1 MIIAISGPPGSGK
14 TTVAERFGKAH
25 GFEMIVAGAL
35 FRERAEDYGMSLE
48 KFGRYAE
55 EHPDVDRD
63 LDTVILKRA
72 RGADRGSGGEVREG
86 REEGDPGEGAVRAR
100 PLLEGVRD

>member
-14 TTVAERFGKAH
+14 TTVAERFAKAH

-35 FRERAEDYGMSLE
+35 FRERAADYGMSLE

-55 EHPDVDRD
+55 EHPDVDRE
-63 LDTVILKRA
+63 LDGEIIKR
-72 RGADRGSGGEVREG
+72 VRE
-86 REEGDPGEGAVRAR
+86 AAR
-100 PLLEGVRD
+100 RGKGVVVDDRLQP